1 MLISKSPDYK
11 TLIVV
16 LGLYLLTGC
25 SLSGKGF
32 GNWTVRLPED
42 GDYFYAVGGPKAERI
57 EANDQA
63 RAEMAKFISV
73 TVDSEIERVTTEQ
86 SGQIET
92 KVVDKIRL
100 QAKETMEN
108 LSIVEVQ
115 RSQEGYYALARM
127 PSRPIE
133 EILDSLR
140 FKKVPA
146 TMGEIGRSVALPG
159 WGQIQKNQNRKG
171 FSILSAQALTIGG
184 TVLFSILKSSADE
197 DMIYARTAGVR
208 RAYQQDSQTFRSL
221 MVGSLTTGTAIYIY
235 NLVDVTAVPKKV
247 PLQP

>member
-1 MLISKSPDYK
+1 
-11 TLIVV
+11 
-16 LGLYLLTGC
+16 
-25 SLSGKGF
+25 
-32 GNWTVRLPED
+32 
-42 GDYFYAVGGPKAERI
+42 
-57 EANDQA
+57 
-63 RAEMAKFISV
+63 
-73 TVDSEIERVTTEQ
+73 
-86 SGQIET
+86 
-92 KVVDKIRL
+92 
-100 QAKETMEN
+100 MEN
-108 LSIVEVQ
+108 LSIVEVH
-115 RSQEGYYALARM
+115 RNQEGYYALARM

-221 MVGSLTTGTAIYIY
+221 MVGSLITGTAIYIY